1 MTDTLFKEVHYSLG
15 NLIGDI
21 GRGRIELHAY
31 KRPFFL
37 VQHQAL
43 CTRNDL
49 ANWTV
54 ICPSVARR
62 ITVASSVN
70 LPRPTWRIPG

>member
-1 MTDTLFKEVHYSLG
+1 MEVHYSLG

-21 GRGRIELHAY
+21 GRGRIELHDN

-37 VQHQAL
+37 VQRQAL

-49 ANWTV
+49 A
-54 ICPSVARR
+54 VAAARDGS
-62 ITVASSVN
+62 T
-70 LPRPTWRIPG
+70 LGK

>member
-21 GRGRIELHAY
+21 SRGRVELHDNN
-31 KRPFFL
+31 RPFFL
-37 VQHQAL
+37 AQRQAL

-49 ANWTV
+49 AIAAGRDGST
-54 ICPSVARR
+54 
-62 ITVASSVN
+62 
-70 LPRPTWRIPG
+70 LEE